1 MSSKIIKTVNGKIS
15 IVKSLSFLS
24 YGRCLYGTLLKKYS
38 AYANFIFM
46 IQNCQSE
53 NYVISIFSLC
63 FLALFYIFGLIL
75 FVETGNDMLRVRKRR
90 KILSKG
96 EVTQIFDDY
105 QKSLISLTEKKYDV
119 SLIPT
124 QTLNIC
130 SRTAVLLEFD
140 CLTSLFDQ
148 FSNKNALKIHGI
160 YIPQLIIFAC
170 GKSMLYDIPNFVLQV
185 YKYSG
190 LSVLDYKSI
199 ITLTLSILSIINSFI
214 RLFNAKASRINK
226 QELKSLEKNLED
238 EENVKES
245 QKKII
250 VQLVY

>member
-1 MSSKIIKTVNGKIS
+1 
-15 IVKSLSFLS
+15 
-24 YGRCLYGTLLKKYS
+24 
-38 AYANFIFM
+38 
-46 IQNCQSE
+46 
-53 NYVISIFSLC
+53 
-63 FLALFYIFGLIL
+63 
-75 FVETGNDMLRVRKRR
+75 
-90 KILSKG
+90 
-96 EVTQIFDDY
+96 
-105 QKSLISLTEKKYDV
+105 
-119 SLIPT
+119 
-124 QTLNIC
+124 
-130 SRTAVLLEFD
+130 
-140 CLTSLFDQ
+140 
-148 FSNKNALKIHGI
+148 
-160 YIPQLIIFAC
+160 
-170 GKSMLYDIPNFVLQV
+170 MLYDIPNFVLQV